1 MDKDCAGEAHASD
14 PGGEVGEFPMQL
26 SQAWEK
32 NKRLR
37 MQTCQTFQRCI
48 MINKTGRGLPPHSVD
63 AWLDSPL
70 STWEILGVIK
80 ASAIQLDGH
89 MSPLLTLCPT
99 SQPLSVCNVD
109 TLEQPV

>member
-1 MDKDCAGEAHASD
+1 MGELS
-14 PGGEVGEFPMQL
+14 MQL
-26 SQAWEK
+26 SQAWEE
-32 NKRLR
+32 NERLR
-37 MQTCQTFQRCI
+37 MQTCQTFQHHT
-48 MINKTGRGLPPHSVD
+48 MINKAGRGLPPHSVD

-89 MSPLLTLCPT
+89 TSLLLTLCPT
-99 SQPLSVCNVD
+99 SQPSSVCNVD